1 MAINTSSLTA
11 YVGDNKEKLISKAVI
26 GAKSASK
33 FNLVTGVKG
42 AQKLNL
48 LDTTVSLQ
56 DGSACGWTE
65 AGTSKLSQRTIEAKP
80 IKVNQSFCDKQLLA
94 TSLNYEVKV
103 AAGQKTLPFEEEF
116 VNGVI
121 DGVAAEVEK
130 TIWQGDTSKS
140 TLNRFDGLIKIL
152 SGATVAGTYSIQ
164 SGDTVSTIV
173 SKTYALIPSAAYQ
186 AGNVVMYMG
195 SDMYRTWIQELIAKG
210 LYPKTKGEWLSKSA
224 SGHLVISNA
233 VEDVAMPD
241 SLLIPGTNVRVEGVA
256 GLDGTKKVYASYA
269 DNFVFGTDM
278 QGDEEKAELWYS
290 KDNREFRL
298 ALEFVAGVQV
308 AFPELVAV
316 AK

>member
-26 GAKSASK
+26 GSKSASK

-80 IKVNQSFCDKQLLA
+80 IKVNQAFCDKQLLA

-116 VNGVI
+116 VNGVM

-130 TIWQGDTSKS
+130 TIWQGDTSKG

-164 SGDTVSTIV
+164 SADTVSTIV

-195 SDMYRTWIQELIAKG
+195 SDMYRTWIQELIAN
-210 LYPKTKGEWLSKSA
+210 
-224 SGHLVISNA
+224 GHLVISNS

-269 DNFVFGTDM
+269 DNFVYGTDM
-278 QGDEEKAELWYS
+278 QGDEEKAEMWYS
-290 KDNREFRL
+290 QDNREFRL
-298 ALEFVAGVQV
+298 AVEFVAGVQV

>member
-11 YVGDNKEKLISKAVI
+11 YVDDNKEKLISKAVI

-48 LDTTVSLQ
+48 LDTTVALQ

-80 IKVNQSFCDKQLLA
+80 IKVNQAFCDKQLLA

-103 AAGQKTLPFEEEF
+103 AAGQKTLPFEEDF

-152 SGATVAGTYSIQ
+152 SGATLAGTYSIQ

-195 SDMYRTWIQELIAKG
+195 ADMYRTWVQELI
-210 LYPKTKGEWLSKSA
+210 SN
-224 SGHLVISNA
+224 GHLVISNS

-290 KDNREFRL
+290 KDAREFRL
-298 ALEFVAGVQV
+298 AVEFVAGVQV

>member
-48 LDTTVSLQ
+48 LDTTVVLQ

-80 IKVNQSFCDKQLLA
+80 IKVNQEFCDKQLLA

-103 AAGQKTLPFEEEF
+103 AAGQKTLPFEEDF

-152 SGATVAGTYSIQ
+152 SGATLAGTYSIQ

-195 SDMYRTWIQELIAKG
+195 SDMYRTWIQELIAN
-210 LYPKTKGEWLSKSA
+210 
-224 SGHLVISNA
+224 GHLVISNA

-269 DNFVFGTDM
+269 DNFIFGTDM
-278 QGDEEKAELWYS
+278 QGDEEKADLWYS
-290 KDNREFRL
+290 QDNRSFRL

>member
-80 IKVNQSFCDKQLLA
+80 IKVNQAFCDKQLLA

-103 AAGQKTLPFEEEF
+103 AAGQKTLPFEEDF

-195 SDMYRTWIQELIAKG
+195 SDMFRTWIQELIAN
-210 LYPKTKGEWLSKSA
+210 
-224 SGHLVISNA
+224 GHLVISNA
-233 VEDVAMPD
+233 LEDVAMPD
-241 SLLIPGTNVRVEGVA
+241 SLLIQGTNVRVEGVA

-269 DNFVFGTDM
+269 DNFVYGTDM
-278 QGDEEKAELWYS
+278 QGDEEKAEMWYS
-290 KDNREFRL
+290 QDNREFRL
-298 ALEFVAGVQV
+298 AVEFVAGVQV

>member
-48 LDTTVSLQ
+48 LDTTVVLQ

-80 IKVNQSFCDKQLLA
+80 IKVNQEFCDKQLLA

-116 VNGVI
+116 VNGVM

-152 SGATVAGTYSIQ
+152 SGATLAGTYSIQ

-195 SDMYRTWIQELIAKG
+195 SDMYRTWIQELIAN
-210 LYPKTKGEWLSKSA
+210 
-224 SGHLVISNA
+224 GHLVISNS

-269 DNFVFGTDM
+269 DNFIFGTDM
-278 QGDEEKAELWYS
+278 QGDEEKAEMWYAQ
-290 KDNREFRL
+290 DNRTFRL
-298 ALEFVAGVQV
+298 AVEFVAGVQV

>member
-48 LDTTVSLQ
+48 LDTTVVLQ

-80 IKVNQSFCDKQLLA
+80 IKVNQEVCDKQLLA

-103 AAGQKTLPFEEEF
+103 AAGQKTLPFEEDF
-116 VNGVI
+116 VNGVM
-121 DGVAAEVEK
+121 DGIAAEVEK

-152 SGATVAGTYSIQ
+152 SGATLAGTYSIQ

-195 SDMYRTWIQELIAKG
+195 SDMYRTWIQELIAN
-210 LYPKTKGEWLSKSA
+210 
-224 SGHLVISNA
+224 GHLVISNA

-256 GLDGTKKVYASYA
+256 GLDGTKKVSASYA

-278 QGDEEKAELWYS
+278 QGDEEKADLWYS
-290 KDNREFRL
+290 QDNRSFRL
-298 ALEFVAGVQV
+298 AVEFVAGVQV

>member
-11 YVGDNKEKLISKAVI
+11 YVDDNKEKLISKAVI

-48 LDTTVSLQ
+48 LDTTVALQ

-80 IKVNQSFCDKQLLA
+80 IKVNQAFCDKQLLA

-130 TIWQGDTSKS
+130 TIWQGDTAKS

-164 SGDTVSTIV
+164 SADTVSTIV

-195 SDMYRTWIQELIAKG
+195 SDMYRTWIQELIAN
-210 LYPKTKGEWLSKSA
+210 
-224 SGHLVISNA
+224 GHLVISNA

-278 QGDEEKAELWYS
+278 QGDEEKAEMWYS
-290 KDNREFRL
+290 QDNREFRL
-298 ALEFVAGVQV
+298 AVEFVAGVQV

>member
-48 LDTTVSLQ
+48 LDTTVVLQ

-80 IKVNQSFCDKQLLA
+80 IKVNQEFCDKQLLA

-103 AAGQKTLPFEEEF
+103 AAGQKTLPFEEDF
-116 VNGVI
+116 VNGVM
-121 DGVAAEVEK
+121 DGIAAEVEK

-152 SGATVAGTYSIQ
+152 SGATLAGTYSIQ

-195 SDMYRTWIQELIAKG
+195 SDMYRTWIQELIANG
-210 LYPKTKGEWLSKSA
+210 N
-224 SGHLVISNA
+224 LVISNA

-278 QGDEEKAELWYS
+278 QGDEEKAEMWYS
-290 KDNREFRL
+290 QDNRSFRL
-298 ALEFVAGVQV
+298 AVEFVAGVQV

>member
-11 YVGDNKEKLISKAVI
+11 YVGNNKEKLISKAVI

-48 LDTTVSLQ
+48 LDTTVVLQ

-80 IKVNQSFCDKQLLA
+80 IKVNQEFCDKQLLA

-103 AAGQKTLPFEEEF
+103 AAGQKTLPFEEDF
-116 VNGVI
+116 VNGVM
-121 DGVAAEVEK
+121 DGIAAEVEK

-152 SGATVAGTYSIQ
+152 SGATLAGTYSIQ

-210 LYPKTKGEWLSKSA
+210 N
-224 SGHLVISNA
+224 LVISNA

-278 QGDEEKAELWYS
+278 QGDEEKADLWYS
-290 KDNREFRL
+290 LDNRSFRL
-298 ALEFVAGVQV
+298 AVEFVAGVQV

>member
-48 LDTTVSLQ
+48 LDTTVALQ

-103 AAGQKTLPFEEEF
+103 AAGQKTLPFEEDF

-152 SGATVAGTYSIQ
+152 SGATLAGTYSIQ

-186 AGNVVMYMG
+186 AGDVVMYMG
-195 SDMYRTWIQELIAKG
+195 SDMYRTWIQELIAN
-210 LYPKTKGEWLSKSA
+210 
-224 SGHLVISNA
+224 GHLVISNA
-233 VEDVAMPD
+233 VENVAMPD

-290 KDNREFRL
+290 QDNREFRL

>member
-11 YVGDNKEKLISKAVI
+11 YVGDNKEKLISKAVF

-48 LDTTVSLQ
+48 LDTTVALQ
-56 DGSACGWTE
+56 DGSACGWSE
-65 AGTSKLSQRTIEAKP
+65 AGTSKLSERIIDAKP
-80 IKVNQSFCDKQLLA
+80 IKVNQSFCEKKLLA

-116 VNGVI
+116 V
-121 DGVAAEVEK
+121 DGVMKGVSAEVEK
-130 TIWQGDTSKS
+130 TIWQGDTTKS

-152 SGATVAGTYSIQ
+152 SGATVAGTYTIQ

-173 SKTYALIPSAAYQ
+173 SKTYSLIPSAAFE

-195 SDMYRTWIQELIAKG
+195 ADMYRTWVQELIAN
-210 LYPKTKGEWLSKSA
+210 
-224 SGHLVISNA
+224 GHLVISNA

-269 DNFVFGTDM
+269 DNFVYGTDM
-278 QGDEEKAELWYS
+278 QGDEEKAEMWYS
-290 KDNREFRL
+290 QDNREFRL
-298 ALEFVAGVQV
+298 AVEFVAGVQV

>member
-48 LDTTVSLQ
+48 LDTTVVLQ

-80 IKVNQSFCDKQLLA
+80 IKVNQEFCDKQLLA

-103 AAGQKTLPFEEEF
+103 AAGQKTLPFEEDF
-116 VNGVI
+116 VNGVM
-121 DGVAAEVEK
+121 DGIAAEVEK

-152 SGATVAGTYSIQ
+152 SGATLAGTYSIQ

-173 SKTYALIPSAAYQ
+173 SKTYALIPSAAFE

-195 SDMYRTWIQELIAKG
+195 SDMYRTWIQELIAN
-210 LYPKTKGEWLSKSA
+210 
-224 SGHLVISNA
+224 GHLVISNA

-278 QGDEEKAELWYS
+278 QGDEEKADLWYS
-290 KDNREFRL
+290 KDNRSFRL
-298 ALEFVAGVQV
+298 AVEFVAGVQV

>member
-11 YVGDNKEKLISKAVI
+11 YVSDNKEKLISKAVI

-48 LDTTVSLQ
+48 LDTTVALQ

-65 AGTSKLSQRTIEAKP
+65 AGTSKLSQRTIDAKP

-195 SDMYRTWIQELIAKG
+195 SDMYRTWIQELIANG
-210 LYPKTKGEWLSKSA
+210 N
-224 SGHLVISNA
+224 LVISNA
-233 VEDVAMPD
+233 VEEVAMPD

-269 DNFVFGTDM
+269 DNFIYGTDM
-278 QGDEEKAELWYS
+278 QGDEEKAEMWYS
-290 KDNREFRL
+290 QDNREFRL
-298 ALEFVAGVQV
+298 AVEFVSGVQV

>member
-11 YVGDNKEKLISKAVI
+11 YVSDNKEKLISKAVI

-48 LDTTVSLQ
+48 LDTTVALQ

-65 AGTSKLSQRTIEAKP
+65 AGTSKLSQRTIDAKP

-195 SDMYRTWIQELIAKG
+195 SDMYRTWIQELIAN
-210 LYPKTKGEWLSKSA
+210 
-224 SGHLVISNA
+224 GHLVISNA
-233 VEDVAMPD
+233 VENVAMPD

-269 DNFVFGTDM
+269 DNFIYGTDM
-278 QGDEEKAELWYS
+278 QGDEEKAEIWYS
-290 KDNREFRL
+290 QDNREFRL
-298 ALEFVAGVQV
+298 AVEFVAGVQV

>member
-11 YVGDNKEKLISKAVI
+11 YVDDNKEKLISKAVI

-103 AAGQKTLPFEEEF
+103 AAGQKTLPFEEDF

-195 SDMYRTWIQELIAKG
+195 SDMYRTWIQELIAN
-210 LYPKTKGEWLSKSA
+210 
-224 SGHLVISNA
+224 GHLVISNA

-278 QGDEEKAELWYS
+278 QNDAETAELWFS
-290 KDNREFRL
+290 KDSREFRL
-298 ALEFVAGVQV
+298 AIEFVAGVQIS
-308 AFPELVAV
+308 FPELVAV

>member
-48 LDTTVSLQ
+48 LDTTVALQ

-80 IKVNQSFCDKQLLA
+80 IKVNQAFCDKQLLA

-116 VNGVI
+116 INGVI

-210 LYPKTKGEWLSKSA
+210 N
-224 SGHLVISNA
+224 LVISNA
-233 VEDVAMPD
+233 VENVAMPD

-269 DNFVFGTDM
+269 DNFIYGTDM
-278 QGDEEKAELWYS
+278 QGDEEKAEMWYS
-290 KDNREFRL
+290 QDNREYRL
-298 ALEFVAGVQV
+298 AVEFVAGVQV

>member
-65 AGTSKLSQRTIEAKP
+65 AGTSKLSQRTIDAKP

-195 SDMYRTWIQELIAKG
+195 SDMYRTWVQELIAN
-210 LYPKTKGEWLSKSA
+210 
-224 SGHLVISNA
+224 GHLVISNA
-233 VEDVAMPD
+233 VQDVAMPD

-278 QGDEEKAELWYS
+278 QGDEEKAEMWYS
-290 KDNREFRL
+290 QDNREFRL
-298 ALEFVAGVQV
+298 AVEFVAGVQV

>member
-65 AGTSKLSQRTIEAKP
+65 AGTSKLSQRTIDAKP

-103 AAGQKTLPFEEEF
+103 AAGQKTLPFEEDF

-152 SGATVAGTYSIQ
+152 SGATLAGTYAIQ

-195 SDMYRTWIQELIAKG
+195 SDMYRTWIQELIAN
-210 LYPKTKGEWLSKSA
+210 
-224 SGHLVISNA
+224 GHLVISNA
-233 VEDVAMPD
+233 VQDVAMPD

-290 KDNREFRL
+290 QDNREFRL

>member
-48 LDTTVSLQ
+48 LDTTVVLQ

-80 IKVNQSFCDKQLLA
+80 IKVNQEFCDKQLLA

-103 AAGQKTLPFEEEF
+103 AAGQKTLPFEEDF
-116 VNGVI
+116 VNGVM
-121 DGVAAEVEK
+121 DGIAAEVEK
-130 TIWQGDTSKS
+130 TIWQGDTTKS

-152 SGATVAGTYSIQ
+152 SGATLAGTYSIQ

-173 SKTYALIPSAAYQ
+173 SKTYALIPSAAFE

-195 SDMYRTWIQELIAKG
+195 SDMYRTWIQELIANG
-210 LYPKTKGEWLSKSA
+210 N
-224 SGHLVISNA
+224 LVISNA

-278 QGDEEKAELWYS
+278 QGDEEKADLWYS
-290 KDNREFRL
+290 QDNRSFRL
-298 ALEFVAGVQV
+298 AVEFVAGVQV

>member
-48 LDTTVSLQ
+48 LDTTVVLQ

-80 IKVNQSFCDKQLLA
+80 IKVNQEFCDKQLLA

-103 AAGQKTLPFEEEF
+103 AAGQKTLPFEEDF
-116 VNGVI
+116 VNGVM
-121 DGVAAEVEK
+121 DGIAAEVEK

-152 SGATVAGTYSIQ
+152 SGATLAGTYSIQ

-195 SDMYRTWIQELIAKG
+195 SDMYRTWIQELIAN
-210 LYPKTKGEWLSKSA
+210 
-224 SGHLVISNA
+224 GHLVISNA

-278 QGDEEKAELWYS
+278 QGDEEKADLWYS
-290 KDNREFRL
+290 QDNRSFRL
-298 ALEFVAGVQV
+298 AVEFVAGVQV

>member
-11 YVGDNKEKLISKAVI
+11 YVGDNKEKLISKAVL

-48 LDTTVSLQ
+48 LDTTVALQ

-65 AGTSKLSQRTIEAKP
+65 AGTSKLSQRTIDAKP

-116 VNGVI
+116 VNGVM
-121 DGVAAEVEK
+121 DGIAAEVEK

-173 SKTYALIPSAAYQ
+173 SKTYALIPSAAFE

-195 SDMYRTWIQELIAKG
+195 ADMYRTWIQELIAN
-210 LYPKTKGEWLSKSA
+210 
-224 SGHLVISNA
+224 GHLVISNA
-233 VEDVAMPD
+233 VENVAMPD

-269 DNFVFGTDM
+269 DNFIYGTDM
-278 QGDEEKAELWYS
+278 QGDEEKAEMWYS
-290 KDNREFRL
+290 QDNREFRL
-298 ALEFVAGVQV
+298 AVEFVSGVQV

>member
-48 LDTTVSLQ
+48 LDTTVVLQ

-80 IKVNQSFCDKQLLA
+80 IKVNQEFCDKQLLA

-103 AAGQKTLPFEEEF
+103 AAGQKTLPFEEDF
-116 VNGVI
+116 VNGVM
-121 DGVAAEVEK
+121 DGIAAEVEK

-152 SGATVAGTYSIQ
+152 SGATLAGTYSIQ

-173 SKTYALIPSAAYQ
+173 SKTYALIPSAAFE

-195 SDMYRTWIQELIAKG
+195 SDMYRTWIQELIAN
-210 LYPKTKGEWLSKSA
+210 
-224 SGHLVISNA
+224 GHLVISNA

-278 QGDEEKAELWYS
+278 QGDEEIASLWYS
-290 KDNREFRL
+290 QDNRTFRL
-298 ALEFVAGVQV
+298 AVEFVAGVQV
-308 AFPELVAV
+308 AFPELIAV

>member
-11 YVGDNKEKLISKAVI
+11 YVSDNKEKLISKAVI

-80 IKVNQSFCDKQLLA
+80 IKVNQAFCDKQLLA

-103 AAGQKTLPFEEEF
+103 AAGQKTLPFEEDF

-152 SGATVAGTYSIQ
+152 SGATVAGTYAIQ
-164 SGDTVSTIV
+164 SADTVSTIV

-195 SDMYRTWIQELIAKG
+195 SDMYRTWIQELIANG
-210 LYPKTKGEWLSKSA
+210 N
-224 SGHLVISNA
+224 LVISNA

-241 SLLIPGTNVRVEGVA
+241 SLLIPGTNVLVEGVA

-278 QGDEEKAELWYS
+278 QGDEEKAEMWYS
-290 KDNREFRL
+290 QDNREFRL
-298 ALEFVAGVQV
+298 AVEFVAGVQV

>member
-48 LDTTVSLQ
+48 LDTTVVLQ

-80 IKVNQSFCDKQLLA
+80 IKVNQEFCDKQLLA

-103 AAGQKTLPFEEEF
+103 AAGQKTLPFEEDF
-116 VNGVI
+116 VNGVM

-152 SGATVAGTYSIQ
+152 SGATLAGTYSIQ

-195 SDMYRTWIQELIAKG
+195 SDMYRTWIQELIANG
-210 LYPKTKGEWLSKSA
+210 N
-224 SGHLVISNA
+224 LVISNA

-269 DNFVFGTDM
+269 DNFIFGTDM
-278 QGDEEKAELWYS
+278 QGDEEKADLWYS
-290 KDNREFRL
+290 KDNRSFRL
-298 ALEFVAGVQV
+298 AVEFVAGVQV

>member
-48 LDTTVSLQ
+48 LDTTVVLQ

-80 IKVNQSFCDKQLLA
+80 IKVNQEFCDKQLLA

-103 AAGQKTLPFEEEF
+103 AAGQKTLPFEEDF
-116 VNGVI
+116 VNGVM
-121 DGVAAEVEK
+121 DGIAAEVEK

-152 SGATVAGTYSIQ
+152 SGATLAGTYSIQ
-164 SGDTVSTIV
+164 SGDSVSTIV

-195 SDMYRTWIQELIAKG
+195 SDMYRTWIQELIANG
-210 LYPKTKGEWLSKSA
+210 N
-224 SGHLVISNA
+224 LVISNA

-278 QGDEEKAELWYS
+278 QGDEEKAEMWYS
-290 KDNREFRL
+290 QDNRSFRL
-298 ALEFVAGVQV
+298 AVEFVAGVQV

>member
-11 YVGDNKEKLISKAVI
+11 YVSDNKEKLISKAVI

-103 AAGQKTLPFEEEF
+103 AAGQKTLPFEEDF

-195 SDMYRTWIQELIAKG
+195 SDMYRTWIQELIAN
-210 LYPKTKGEWLSKSA
+210 
-224 SGHLVISNA
+224 GHLVISNA
-233 VEDVAMPD
+233 VEEVEMPD

-269 DNFVFGTDM
+269 DNFIYGTDM
-278 QGDEEKAELWYS
+278 QGDEEKAEMWYS
-290 KDNREFRL
+290 QDNREFRL
-298 ALEFVAGVQV
+298 AIEFVSGVQV

>member
-11 YVGDNKEKLISKAVI
+11 YVSDNKEKLISKAVI

-65 AGTSKLSQRTIEAKP
+65 AGTSKLSQRTIDAKP

-130 TIWQGDTSKS
+130 TIWQGDTSKG

-195 SDMYRTWIQELIAKG
+195 ADMYRTWIQELIAN
-210 LYPKTKGEWLSKSA
+210 
-224 SGHLVISNA
+224 GHLVISNA
-233 VEDVAMPD
+233 VENVAMPD

-269 DNFVFGTDM
+269 DNFIYGTDM
-278 QGDEEKAELWYS
+278 QGDEEKADFWYS
-290 KDNREFRL
+290 KDSQEFRL
-298 ALEFVAGVQV
+298 VLGFVAGVQV

>member
-11 YVGDNKEKLISKAVI
+11 YVSDNKEKLISKAVI

-65 AGTSKLSQRTIEAKP
+65 AGTSKLSQRTIDAKP

-121 DGVAAEVEK
+121 DGVSAEVEK

-186 AGNVVMYMG
+186 AGNVVLYMG
-195 SDMYRTWIQELIAKG
+195 SDMYRTWIQELIAN
-210 LYPKTKGEWLSKSA
+210 
-224 SGHLVISNA
+224 GHLVISNA

-278 QGDEEKAELWYS
+278 QGDEEKAEMWYS
-290 KDNREFRL
+290 QDNREFRL
-298 ALEFVAGVQV
+298 AVEFVAGVQV

>member
-11 YVGDNKEKLISKAVI
+11 YVSDNKEKLISKAVI

-103 AAGQKTLPFEEEF
+103 AAGQKTLPFEEDF

-152 SGATVAGTYSIQ
+152 SGATLAGTYAIQ

-195 SDMYRTWIQELIAKG
+195 SDMYRAWIQELIAN
-210 LYPKTKGEWLSKSA
+210 
-224 SGHLVISNA
+224 GHLVISNS

-278 QGDEEKAELWYS
+278 QNDAETADLWYS
-290 KDNREFRL
+290 KDSREFRL
-298 ALEFVAGVQV
+298 AIEFVAGVQV

>member
-42 AQKLNL
+42 AQNLNL

-195 SDMYRTWIQELIAKG
+195 SDMYRTWIQELIAN
-210 LYPKTKGEWLSKSA
+210 
-224 SGHLVISNA
+224 GHLVISNA
-233 VEDVAMPD
+233 VENVAMPD

-269 DNFVFGTDM
+269 DNFIYGTDM
-278 QGDEEKAELWYS
+278 QGDEEKADFWYS
-290 KDNREFRL
+290 KDAQEFRL

>member
-48 LDTTVSLQ
+48 LDTTVVLQ

-80 IKVNQSFCDKQLLA
+80 IKVNQAFCDKQLLA

-116 VNGVI
+116 INGVI

-210 LYPKTKGEWLSKSA
+210 N
-224 SGHLVISNA
+224 LVISNA
-233 VEDVAMPD
+233 VENVAMPD

-269 DNFVFGTDM
+269 DNFIFGTDM
-278 QGDEEKAELWYS
+278 QGDEEKAEMWYS
-290 KDNREFRL
+290 QDNREFRL
-298 ALEFVAGVQV
+298 AVEFVAGVQV

>member
-48 LDTTVSLQ
+48 LDTTVALQ

-103 AAGQKTLPFEEEF
+103 AAGQKTLPFEEDF
-116 VNGVI
+116 VNGVM
-121 DGVAAEVEK
+121 DGIAAEVEK

-152 SGATVAGTYSIQ
+152 SGATLAGTYSIQ

-195 SDMYRTWIQELIAKG
+195 SDMYRTWIQELIANG
-210 LYPKTKGEWLSKSA
+210 N
-224 SGHLVISNA
+224 LVISNA

-269 DNFVFGTDM
+269 DNFIFGTDM
-278 QGDEEKAELWYS
+278 QGDEEKAEMWYS
-290 KDNREFRL
+290 QDNREFRL
-298 ALEFVAGVQV
+298 AVEFVAGVQV

>member
-48 LDTTVSLQ
+48 LDTTVVLQ

-80 IKVNQSFCDKQLLA
+80 IKVNQEFCDKQLLA

-103 AAGQKTLPFEEEF
+103 AAGQKTLPFEEDF
-116 VNGVI
+116 VNGVM
-121 DGVAAEVEK
+121 DGIAAEVEK

-152 SGATVAGTYSIQ
+152 SGATLAGTYSIQ

-173 SKTYALIPSAAYQ
+173 SKTYALIPSAAFE

-195 SDMYRTWIQELIAKG
+195 SDMYRTWIQELI
-210 LYPKTKGEWLSKSA
+210 SN
-224 SGHLVISNA
+224 GHLVISNA

-278 QGDEEKAELWYS
+278 QGDEEKADLWYS
-290 KDNREFRL
+290 KDNRSFRL
-298 ALEFVAGVQV
+298 AVEFVAGVQV

>member
-48 LDTTVSLQ
+48 LDTTVVLQ

-80 IKVNQSFCDKQLLA
+80 IKVNQEFCDKQLLA

-103 AAGQKTLPFEEEF
+103 AAGQKTLPFEEDF
-116 VNGVI
+116 VNGVM
-121 DGVAAEVEK
+121 DGIAAEVEK

-152 SGATVAGTYSIQ
+152 SGATLAGTYSIQ

-173 SKTYALIPSAAYQ
+173 SKTYALIPSAAFE

-195 SDMYRTWIQELIAKG
+195 SDMYRTWIQELIAN
-210 LYPKTKGEWLSKSA
+210 
-224 SGHLVISNA
+224 GHLVISNA

-278 QGDEEKAELWYS
+278 QGDEEKADLWYS
-290 KDNREFRL
+290 QDNRSFRL
-298 ALEFVAGVQV
+298 AVEFVAGVQV

>member
-11 YVGDNKEKLISKAVI
+11 YVDDNKEKLISKAVI

-48 LDTTVSLQ
+48 LDTTVALQ
-56 DGSACGWTE
+56 DGSACGWSE

-80 IKVNQSFCDKQLLA
+80 IKVNQAFCDKQLLA

-103 AAGQKTLPFEEEF
+103 AAGQKTLPFEEDF

-152 SGATVAGTYSIQ
+152 SGATLAGTYSIQ

-173 SKTYALIPSAAYQ
+173 SKTYALIPSAAFE

-195 SDMYRTWIQELIAKG
+195 SDMYRTWIQELIAN
-210 LYPKTKGEWLSKSA
+210 
-224 SGHLVISNA
+224 GHLVISNA
-233 VEDVAMPD
+233 VENVAMPD
-241 SLLIPGTNVRVEGVA
+241 SLLIPGTNVMVEGVA

-290 KDNREFRL
+290 KDAREFRL

>member
-80 IKVNQSFCDKQLLA
+80 IKVNQAFCDKQLLA

-103 AAGQKTLPFEEEF
+103 AAGQKTLPFEEDF
-116 VNGVI
+116 VNGVM
-121 DGVAAEVEK
+121 DGIAAEVEK

-186 AGNVVMYMG
+186 AGNVVMYMS
-195 SDMYRTWIQELIAKG
+195 SDMYRTWIQELIAN
-210 LYPKTKGEWLSKSA
+210 
-224 SGHLVISNA
+224 GHLIISNA

-269 DNFVFGTDM
+269 DNFIFGTDM
-278 QGDEEKAELWYS
+278 QGDEEKAEMWYS
-290 KDNREFRL
+290 QDNREFRL
-298 ALEFVAGVQV
+298 AVEFVAGVQV

>member
-11 YVGDNKEKLISKAVI
+11 YVGDNKEKLISKAVL

-42 AQKLNL
+42 AEKLNL
-48 LDTTVSLQ
+48 LDTTVALQ

-173 SKTYALIPSAAYQ
+173 SKTYALIPSAAFE

-195 SDMYRTWIQELIAKG
+195 ADMYRTWIQELIAN
-210 LYPKTKGEWLSKSA
+210 
-224 SGHLVISNA
+224 GHLVISNA
-233 VEDVAMPD
+233 VQDVAMPD

-269 DNFVFGTDM
+269 DNFIYGTDM
-278 QGDEEKAELWYS
+278 QGDEEKAEMWYS
-290 KDNREFRL
+290 QDNREFRL
-298 ALEFVAGVQV
+298 AVEFVAGVQV

>member
-11 YVGDNKEKLISKAVI
+11 YVGDNKEKLISKAVL

-48 LDTTVSLQ
+48 LDTTVVLQ

-65 AGTSKLSQRTIEAKP
+65 AGTSKLSQRIIEAKP

-116 VNGVI
+116 VNGVM
-121 DGVAAEVEK
+121 DGIAAEVEK

-195 SDMYRTWIQELIAKG
+195 SDMYRTWIQELIAN
-210 LYPKTKGEWLSKSA
+210 
-224 SGHLVISNA
+224 GHLVISNA
-233 VEDVAMPD
+233 VENVAMPD

-269 DNFVFGTDM
+269 DNFIYGTDM
-278 QGDEEKAELWYS
+278 QGDEEKAELWKS
-290 KDNREFRL
+290 QDNREFRL
-298 ALEFVAGVQV
+298 AVEFVSGVQV